1 MHEGPSWRTLAKAKV
16 SFSCRVLLLGALCS
30 PSPCYGQESG
40 TRLAALYQQQV
51 DRQLRIPEA
60 EQAHYATVLD
70 ETLIRAGLGS
80 IPAQYVV
87 VVDRNVWVQAAMI
100 FWKSEQGDFHFIGA
114 SPASTGKPGRFE
126 YFQTPTGIFDHTL
139 DNPDFRA
146 EGTRNEFGILGYG
159 RKGMRVYD
167 FGWLTAPKGWGDGSA
182 GVMRLQ
188 LHSTDPDLLESR
200 LGSAQSKGCIRI
212 PASLNL
218 FIDRYG
224 LLDAHYERAVAA
236 GQKLWVLSPLR
247 EPTPW
252 SGQYLV
258 VVDTGRQARPSWL
271 PPPSSSPLPN

>member
-1 MHEGPSWRTLAKAKV
+1 MH
-16 SFSCRVLLLGALCS
+16 FYCRALLLVALCS
-30 PSPCYGQESG
+30 PASSPSYGQESG
-40 TRLAALYQQQV
+40 ASLAVLYQQQV
-51 DRQLRIPEA
+51 DRQLQVPGV
-60 EQAHYATVLD
+60 EQARYATLLG
-70 ETLIRAGLGS
+70 ETLARAGLGA

-87 VVDRNVWVQAAMI
+87 LVDRNVQVQAAMI

-126 YFQTPTGIFDHTL
+126 YFQTPAGIFDHTI

-167 FGWLTAPKGWGDGSA
+167 FGWVNAPKGWGNRGP

-188 LHSTDPDLLESR
+188 LHSTDPDLLEPR

-212 PASLNL
+212 PASMNL

-224 LLDAHYERAVAA
+224 LLDADYERAIAA
-236 GQKLWVLSPLR
+236 GNKPWVLSPLR

-252 SGQYLV
+252 SGRYMAI
-258 VVDTGRQARPSWL
+258 VDTERQTRPPWS
-271 PPPSSSPLPN
+271 PPPSVR